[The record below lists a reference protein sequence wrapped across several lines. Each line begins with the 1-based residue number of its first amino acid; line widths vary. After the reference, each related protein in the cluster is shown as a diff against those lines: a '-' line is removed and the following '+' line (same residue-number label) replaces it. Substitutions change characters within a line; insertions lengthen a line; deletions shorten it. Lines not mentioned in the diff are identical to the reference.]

1 MFAGKGIEMIKTTGI
16 KKANI
21 LQGIDFAMKQGEMVA
36 VMGPSGSGKSTL
48 MYMLSGMDKVSEGKI
63 FFQGKDITNCSE
75 EESARLRLQKMGFVF
90 QQMNMLPNLSIL
102 DNIILPA
109 IEYQKQLERK
119 NRVGEKELVEKA
131 KKLMEK
137 IGISGLEERK
147 ISEVS
152 GGQLQRACI
161 CRALMNDPE
170 ILLADEPTGALN
182 RSASEEVMKELV
194 RLNWEGMSILIVTH
208 DSKVASCCSRV
219 LYLVDGKIAGEYRAD
234 SDDYHGKVV
243 LKKEDPG
250 KEDPGKED
258 LEKEVP
264 EKEDQV
270 KERNEKRLNSWL
282 AEHDW

>member
-1 MFAGKGIEMIKTTGI
+1 MIKTIGI
-16 KKANI
+16 KKENI
-21 LQGIDFAMKQGEMVA
+21 LQGIDFTMKQGEMVA

-63 FFQGKDITNCSE
+63 FFQGKDITSCSE
-75 EESARLRLQKMGFVF
+75 EESARMRLQKMGFVF

-109 IEYQKQLERK
+109 IEYQKQMGRK
-119 NRVGEKELVEKA
+119 SRIEEKELIVKA
-131 KKLMEK
+131 RKLMEK
-137 IGISGLEERK
+137 VGISGLEDRK

-170 ILLADEPTGALN
+170 ILFADEPTGALN

-194 RLNWEGMSILIVTH
+194 RLNREGMSILIVTH

-219 LYLVDGKIAGEYRAD
+219 LYLLDGKIAGEYRAN
-234 SDDYHGKVV
+234 SDAYH
-243 LKKEDPG
+243 
-250 KEDPGKED
+250 GKED
-258 LEKEVP
+258 LGKENP
-264 EKEDQV
+264 GKEYLRKENPGKEDQV